1 MTTPTP
7 APARPGPLTAAWAG
21 LRARWRALR
30 GAAADADRADRAAG
44 ASRRVVVGQTVCELG
59 GFAAAVGAGFSAG
72 VTVGLVVL
80 SAVLL
85 LVGNVSWRR

>member
-21 LRARWRALR
+21 LRARWRAVR
-30 GAAADADRADRAAG
+30 GAAAEADRADRAG

-59 GFAAAVGAGFSAG
+59 GFAAAVAAGFSVG